1 MLIWFLEF
9 VLLPGSFF
17 VASFVVIILFFL
29 GIYLTFCSVIV
40 VQNLSQLAS
49 INYDLLSKG
58 FKDDPSSNRSA

>member
-1 MLIWFLEF
+1 MLIWFLDF

-17 VASFVVIILFFL
+17 VASFVVIILFL